1 MDTSGATVLHGR
13 VIINPDGTA
22 KEVMITIHSSGS
34 PAIMCS
40 FGMDDARCWFGPI
53 RVLQSS
59 FCSQVCLFVDV
70 QSYKD

>member
-22 KEVMITIHSSGS
+22 KEDTITIHSRGS
-34 PAIMCS
+34 PACSLGMC
-40 FGMDDARCWFGPI
+40 DARCWFGPI
-53 RVLQSS
+53 RGLQVS